1 MRIFVVMSV
10 WKFIMF
16 GGTVDM
22 ESSLEKKKRKSQS
35 SMIFNNYMEYWREA
49 AFCSLGAIK
58 LVQYSISSYFHSLN
72 SKRPRTENQILLA
85 LHVATY
91 WLSFSNSTSIINKP
105 WSKQDPEILFLGMR
119 TRTSV
124 GGGLDWPLRW
134 STPGLGAGSEG

>member
-91 WLSFSNSTSIINKP
+91 WLSFSNSVSIINKP

-124 GGGLDWPLRW
+124 EGGLDWPLRW
-134 STPGLGAGSEG
+134 STPGLGAGSKG

>member
-35 SMIFNNYMEYWREA
+35 SMIFNNYMEYWRDA

-91 WLSFSNSTSIINKP
+91 WLSFSNSVSIINKP

-124 GGGLDWPLRW
+124 GGGLD
-134 STPGLGAGSEG
+134 